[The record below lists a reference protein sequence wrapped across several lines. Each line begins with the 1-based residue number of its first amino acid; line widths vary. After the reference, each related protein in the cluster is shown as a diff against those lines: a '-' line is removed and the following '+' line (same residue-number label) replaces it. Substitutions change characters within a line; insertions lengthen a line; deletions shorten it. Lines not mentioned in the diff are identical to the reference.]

1 MKKNLFYLFAL
12 ICSMSLFTAC
22 SDDDDPDYS
31 KVIEEEI
38 AGNYKGTLTVTVE
51 GTTMPSEPQKIK
63 IEKASPSAINLSL
76 ANFSFM
82 GIAIGDV
89 ELKNCVL
96 SQNGDTYAFT
106 GTQKL
111 EVEALSC
118 TINAKGTIKNG
129 AVKVDMDIDA
139 VAGGVKQSVKV
150 VYEGTRLTGTESSEA
165 KITAFSFDL
174 SNEANAAVIE
184 QPVINDDNTITF
196 RVDEAAVEAN
206 ANVLKTLV
214 PTFTISDKATASVE
228 SGKAMDLSKDVTI
241 TLLAEDGTMV
251 KYIVKSPAKNSLSKY
266 DFEEWST
273 VEKKNSLPYVV
284 HLPQDELATPN
295 EGATLLNYQGNP
307 EVGYPVVIEENG
319 YVGKAAKLIT
329 RDARESLAALAKAY
343 ITAGSVFTGKF
354 VNNPLAALQPGG
366 ALKMTHFGI
375 VYDKK
380 PLSFKGMYK
389 YTPGTPF
396 IRTVDGTATTTEEID
411 ECAIQAVLYTVTSPD
426 TETLDGTNIDS
437 DDERI
442 VARAQLE
449 DGTAKPDWTAFNL
462 EFKWKE
468 GAAYDATKTY
478 KLAIVCS
485 SSKDGANFN
494 GAANSTLI
502 VDELEVIGE

>member
-1 MKKNLFYLFAL
+1 M
-12 ICSMSLFTAC
+12 
-22 SDDDDPDYS
+22 
-31 KVIEEEI
+31 
-38 AGNYKGTLTVTVE
+38 
-51 GTTMPSEPQKIK
+51 
-63 IEKASPSAINLSL
+63 
-76 ANFSFM
+76 
-82 GIAIGDV
+82 
-89 ELKNCVL
+89 
-96 SQNGDTYAFT
+96 
-106 GTQKL
+106 
-111 EVEALSC
+111 
-118 TINAKGTIKNG
+118 
-129 AVKVDMDIDA
+129 
-139 VAGGVKQSVKV
+139 
-150 VYEGTRLTGTESSEA
+150 
-165 KITAFSFDL
+165 
-174 SNEANAAVIE
+174 
-184 QPVINDDNTITF
+184 
-196 RVDEAAVEAN
+196 
-206 ANVLKTLV
+206 
-214 PTFTISDKATASVE
+214 
-228 SGKAMDLSKDVTI
+228 
-241 TLLAEDGTMV
+241 
-251 KYIVKSPAKNSLSKY
+251 KY

-284 HLPQDELATPN
+284 PLPQDELATPN